1 MPRPL
6 LFFIATHCKHGEF
19 TESFQQEMK
28 HVNSLCF
35 VLSEIN
41 HMKVEPV
48 LPGLLS
54 QSLLSR
60 ILSQAA
66 AQYIYLLVPKSDLG
80 L

>member
-1 MPRPL
+1 
-6 LFFIATHCKHGEF
+6 
-19 TESFQQEMK
+19 MK